1 MLDGEKTTFY
11 RYTVYTFDFIA
22 LNDKEKWTAY
32 KFTKN
37 IYDI

>member
-1 MLDGEKTTFY
+1 MLDVEKITFY
-11 RYTVYTFDFIA
+11 CYAIYTFDFIA
-22 LNDKEKWTAY
+22 LDSKEKWTAY